1 MSAIAPLRIF
11 LVDDEQPA
19 RERMKEVLGDLAQE
33 LPNVVVGE
41 AANGEA
47 GLMLL
52 PSLPVDVALVD
63 INMPQMNGIE
73 FARHLANLERA
84 PAVVFVTAHDQYAIE
99 AFEVNAIDYLLKPVR
114 AARLSAALAKARAG
128 GAVKRE
134 PLERAAAAAGQG
146 PRRFLSV
153 SERGRIHLVPV
164 AEIVFLKA
172 ELKYVTVR
180 TADREFLL
188 EESLASLE
196 EEFAGLFV
204 RVHRSC
210 LVARGRV
217 RGFERTVDGDGE
229 GAGWAVVLD
238 GVADKLPVSRRQW
251 AAVKALASG

>member
-1 MSAIAPLRIF
+1 VSAAAPLRIF

-19 RERMKEVLGDLAQE
+19 RDRMKEVLGDLGDT

-41 AANGEA
+41 AANGHE
-47 GLMLL
+47 GLMLVPTL
-52 PSLPVDVALVD
+52 TVDVAFVD

-73 FARHLANLERA
+73 FARHLANFERP

-114 AARLSAALAKARAG
+114 AARLSAALGRARAD
-128 GAVKRE
+128 GAVRRE

-164 AEIVFLKA
+164 ADIVYLKA
-172 ELKYVTVR
+172 ELKYVTMR
-180 TADREFLL
+180 TAEREFLL

-196 EEFAGLFV
+196 QEFGATFV

-217 RGFERTVDGDGE
+217 RGFERVVDGDGE

-238 GVADKLPVSRRQW
+238 GAADKLPVSRRQW
-251 AAVKALASG
+251 SVVKGLGSG

>member
-1 MSAIAPLRIF
+1 MSATAPLRIF
-11 LVDDEQPA
+11 LVDDEEPA
-19 RERMKEVLGDLAQE
+19 RSRMKEVLGDLGEE

-41 AANGEA
+41 AATGHE

-52 PSLPVDVALVD
+52 PTLPVDVALVD
-63 INMPQMNGIE
+63 INMPLMNGIE

-84 PAVVFVTAHDQYAIE
+84 PAVVFVTAHGEYAIE

-114 AARLSAALAKARAG
+114 ATRLSAALAKARAG
-128 GAVKRE
+128 GAVRRE

-146 PRRFLSV
+146 ARRFLSV

-164 AEIVFLKA
+164 ADVVFLKA

-180 TADREFLL
+180 TAEREFLL

-196 EEFAGLFV
+196 EEFRGVFV

-210 LVARGRV
+210 LVARARV
-217 RGFERTVDGDGE
+217 RGFERSVEGDGE
-229 GAGWAVVLD
+229 GAGWSVVLD
-238 GVADKLPVSRRQW
+238 GVAEKLPVSRRQW
-251 AAVKALASG
+251 PAVKALAAG

>member
-1 MSAIAPLRIF
+1 MSATPPLRIF

-19 RERMKEVLGDLAQE
+19 RDRMKEVLGDLASE

-41 AANGEA
+41 AANGHE
-47 GLMLL
+47 GLARL
-52 PSLPVDVALVD
+52 PQLPVDVALVD
-63 INMPQMNGIE
+63 IHMPEMSGME
-73 FARHLANLERA
+73 FARHLAALERP

-99 AFEVNAIDYLLKPVR
+99 AFELNALDYLLKPVR
-114 AARLSAALAKARAG
+114 APRLAAALAKARTG
-128 GAVKRE
+128 GGVRRE
-134 PLERAAAAAGQG
+134 PLERAAAASRQG
-146 PRRFLSV
+146 PRRYLSV

-164 AEIVFLKA
+164 ADIVYLKA

-180 TADREFLL
+180 TPEREYLL

-196 EEFAGLFV
+196 QEFGGIFV

-217 RGFERTVDGDGE
+217 RGFERVVDQDGE
-229 GAGWAVVLD
+229 GAGWAVLLD

-251 AAVKALASG
+251 SIVKALAAG